1 MIVLWMDYISIIHKV
16 KKLNMIK
23 VFCYEFEYN
32 FSIYN
37 DKAFY
42 EVNII
47 SINVINFCKDIF
59 RKDYILCTGN
69 WY

>member
-1 MIVLWMDYISIIHKV
+1 
-16 KKLNMIK
+16 MIK